1 MDDLIEKNEEIIGK
15 IYEYINHKYIYFT
28 INKELINIGDLEY
41 IEIVKSGIDKFDDT
55 KIYIDT
61 SAVSQC
67 NITDN
72 TYVITYDDR
81 PSRAN
86 MQPKANS
93 VWFAKLKESPKYI
106 IVKNSSTRIINNC
119 IFSTGFMGL
128 QSDANIINFLYALI
142 LSKSFNEQ
150 KDSSS
155 TGATMMG
162 INNDIFN
169 SIRVPNV
176 SKDETTCF
184 GQSIEN
190 YIQLIINLKEKNY
203 ILKQL
208 KQTLLSKYFD

>member
-15 IYEYINHKYIYFT
+15 LYELINNKYMFFT
-28 INKELINIGDLEY
+28 INRDLVNIGDLEY
-41 IEIVKSGIDKFDDT
+41 IEIVKSGIEKFNDK

-61 SAVSQC
+61 SAVSQY

-72 TYVITYDDR
+72 TYIITYDDR

-86 MQPKANS
+86 MQPKANT

-169 SIRVPNV
+169 SIRVPNIP
-176 SKDETTCF
+176 KDEANHF

-203 ILKQL
+203 ILKQI
-208 KQTLLSKYFD
+208 KQILLNKYFD